1 MTEGGRYRRA
11 SRDLVSHHAHSV
23 KTGLTVEE
31 NVVSVQEVAIDDV
44 ASRSPCGYASPRGVD
59 R

>member
-1 MTEGGRYRRA
+1 
-11 SRDLVSHHAHSV
+11 V

-44 ASRSPCGYASPRGVD
+44 ALGDLHADTLLRAA
-59 R
+59 